1 MPQKKSY
8 LKEAIISLL
17 IASIL
22 GLHYYTFP
30 EMRYHHAIYR
40 MLFYLPLVLG
50 SLWFGMKGALFVC
63 TSVSVLF
70 LPYAIRQWEGLSYD
84 DLYRLT
90 EGVLYII
97 IALILGFLVEE
108 VKKRHEALL
117 RAESLSA
124 VGRAVSEIAHNMKT
138 PLMAIGGFA
147 TQVSKRLD
155 RNHPDQKKLDIVIRE
170 TAELESMIREMLD
183 FGKPLEIQPTETS
196 LNDLVLETLEVARP
210 VAEKAG
216 VEIKA
221 EPQPS
226 LPSLLL
232 DVPRIKQVLLN
243 LCANAVQASPAGEQ
257 VTVRTRLARHGVI
270 LEVSDRGHG
279 ITEEHNESVFQPFF
293 STKKGGTGLGLGTA
307 KKIVEAHGGEIHFM
321 ANPEKGTTF
330 VVHLPLLR
338 SSELML
344 IP

>member
-1 MPQKKSY
+1 MKVG
-8 LKEAIISLL
+8 IISLL
-17 IASIL
+17 IAGIL

-70 LPYAIRQWEGLSYD
+70 LPYAIRQWQGFSFD
-84 DLYRLT
+84 DFYRLT
-90 EGVLYII
+90 EGALYIV

-108 VKKRHEALL
+108 VKKRHKAFL

-124 VGRAVSEIAHNMKT
+124 VGKTVSEIAHDMKA

-147 TQVSKRLD
+147 TQISKKLD
-155 RNHPDQKKLDIVIRE
+155 RNDPNQKKLDIVIRE
-170 TAELESMIREMLD
+170 TAQLESMIKEMLD

-210 VAEKAG
+210 MAEKAG

-221 EPQPS
+221 DPQPS
-226 LPSLLL
+226 LPSLVL

-257 VTVRTRLARHGVI
+257 VMVRTRLARNGVI
-270 LEVSDRGHG
+270 LEVADRGSG
-279 ITEEHNESVFQPFF
+279 ITEEHSESVFHPFF
-293 STKKGGTGLGLGTA
+293 STKKGGTGLGLGIV
-307 KKIVEAHGGEIHFM
+307 KKIVEAHGGEIYYIT
-321 ANPEKGTTF
+321 NPAKGTTF
-330 VVHLPLLR
+330 IIRLPL
-338 SSELML
+338 
-344 IP
+344 

>member
-1 MPQKKSY
+1 MKVG
-8 LKEAIISLL
+8 IIALL
-17 IASIL
+17 IAGIL

-70 LPYAIRQWEGLSYD
+70 LPYAIRQWQGFSFD
-84 DLYRLT
+84 DFYRLT
-90 EGVLYII
+90 EGALYIV

-108 VKKRHEALL
+108 VKKRHKALL

-124 VGRAVSEIAHNMKT
+124 VGKAVSEIAHNMKA

-147 TQVSKRLD
+147 TQISKKLE
-155 RNHPDQKKLDIVIRE
+155 RNDPDQKKLDIVIRE
-170 TAELESMIREMLD
+170 TAQLESMIKEMLD

-221 EPQPS
+221 DPQPS
-226 LPSLLL
+226 LPSLVL

-257 VTVRTRLARHGVI
+257 VIVRTRLARNGVI
-270 LEVSDRGHG
+270 LEVADRGSG
-279 ITEEHNESVFQPFF
+279 ITEEHSESVFHPFF
-293 STKKGGTGLGLGTA
+293 STKKGGTGLGLGIV
-307 KKIVEAHGGEIHFM
+307 KKIVEAHGGEIHYIT
-321 ANPEKGTTF
+321 NPEKGTTF
-330 VVHLPLLR
+330 IIRLPL
-338 SSELML
+338 
-344 IP
+344 